1 LATRL
6 FARQT
11 NNDFAKGSAVIIFIY
26 LYRRAEMEGGTRE
39 FEEKAKKVFS
49 AERKEDI
56 WVLIISAISV
66 ILGLAGIITKN
77 TYPSLFF

>member
-1 LATRL
+1 MRGETG
-6 FARQT
+6 Q
-11 NNDFAKGSAVIIFIY
+11 
-26 LYRRAEMEGGTRE
+26 

-49 AERKEDI
+49 DERKEDM

-66 ILGLAGIITKN
+66 VLGLAGVITKK

>member
-1 LATRL
+1 MAT
-6 FARQT
+6 ARSLIST
-11 NNDFAKGSAVIIFIY
+11 ITEG
-26 LYRRAEMEGGTRE
+26 REMRGETGQ

-49 AERKEDI
+49 DERKEDV

-66 ILGLAGIITKN
+66 ILGLAGVITKK